1 MEQKDPNAKEGMRVR
16 LVSMVDDPNPVA
28 PGTEGTISLVDG
40 MGVIHVKWD
49 DGRTLGLIPGVDH
62 YQLSPNSN
70 TDLYDDTNKMF
81 ESSSGGAEIKS
92 AIKKTPAAV
101 NKSMPKSTKLSS
113 SASSSL
119 KSAGIKTGQVKKSFS
134 SAGIKDIKVES
145 NQIKGGKADNLTV
158 KDLAKKH
165 GVSVKQIEKEIE
177 LGIPIE
183 KEHVGNDI
191 DKAREIA
198 MDHVFEFKDFYSNK
212 RYGAIA
218 TEKGLKKTEKKEKV
232 DYMSAGGG
240 GTTTSSVGG
249 VNGMGYT
256 SPAAWAP
263 GGILTKKT
271 GVAEP
276 GPVKEATATFYS
288 TSTQDFKY
296 KQYDDNH
303 LGKDSWADTNSDGWR
318 FNDAPFYEEGT
329 IIDPLA
335 KIESTWDDE
344 KLDIS
349 SEWDKLQD
357 RAPKNKMS
365 KKITE
370 TTSLLSALGDHSPVT
385 PLQISDDDN
394 DDYNDVSKGTPKAF
408 SKDDDYYAKPNTKV
422 GGAKK
427 ISKKSLKK
435 EDFMRMVKTRLK
447 ESKEPT
453 KYYVTQNSG
462 PGTKVVK
469 GPMSKAQAEAFAN
482 AENEKFIKQQE
493 TIRKGQTTSDAAKG
507 VPLRKEKYKKFNV
520 ITDKELDN
528 VGKGWWDDL
537 ESGNKN
543 VELDETTTF
552 GSVWGS
558 NGPPVGPAFAAKKGE
573 WKMVKKPIWKGG
585 TIVQK
590 DDNEGIMNPIN
601 EVNKVKYNPNGKYVK
616 IKKKCTKFPYCN
628 QGAIDNPLEITNST
642 DSGNYIAENMKTIHE
657 IAKKTGKSFDEVYK
671 IVKEQM
677 KLR

>member
-16 LVSMVDDPNPVA
+16 LVAMMDDPNPVT
-28 PGTEGTISLVDG
+28 PGTEGTIRLVDG

-62 YQLSPNSN
+62 YQLSPDSKS
-70 TDLYDDTNKMF
+70 DLYDETNKMF
-81 ESSSGGAEIKS
+81 ESSSGGSEIKS
-92 AIKKTPAAV
+92 AIKKTPSV
-101 NKSMPKSTKLSS
+101 VSKSMPKSTKISS
-113 SASSSL
+113 SANSAMKSS
-119 KSAGIKTGQVKKSFS
+119 GIKTGQVTKNFKS
-134 SAGIKDIKVES
+134 ANIKDVKVES
-145 NQIKGGKADNLTV
+145 NEIKGGKADNMTV

-183 KEHVGNDI
+183 KEHVGNDLS
-191 DKAREIA
+191 KAREIA

-218 TEKGLKKTEKKEKV
+218 TEKGLKKTEKEEV
-232 DYMSAGGG
+232 DYMDAGGG
-240 GTTTSSVGG
+240 GTTTALVGG

-256 SPAAWAP
+256 SPAAWGA
-263 GGILTKKT
+263 GVLTKKT
-271 GVAEP
+271 GVAKP

-288 TSTQDFKY
+288 TTTDSVKY

-318 FNDAPFYEEGT
+318 FNDDAFYEEGV
-329 IIDPLA
+329 IVDPLA
-335 KIESTWDDE
+335 KIKATWDDE

-349 SEWDKLQD
+349 DEWESVQNTKT
-357 RAPKNKMS
+357 

-370 TTSLLSALGDHSPVT
+370 VTSLSNALGDHSPVE
-385 PLQISDDDN
+385 PLGYNYDDDDN
-394 DDYNDVSKGTPKAF
+394 NRFNDDDHLNYDRKNKGASGAKLGKASKVSKA
-408 SKDDDYYAKPNTKV
+408 
-422 GGAKK
+422 
-427 ISKKSLKK
+427 SKKSLKK
-435 EDFMRMVKTRLK
+435 EDFLRMVSEGKK
-447 ESKEPT
+447 
-453 KYYVTQNSG
+453 KYEIVNDEKLDS
-462 PGTKVVK
+462 VK
-469 GPMSKAQAEAFAN
+469 
-482 AENEKFIKQQE
+482 
-493 TIRKGQTTSDAAKG
+493 
-507 VPLRKEKYKKFNV
+507 
-520 ITDKELDN
+520 DN
-528 VGKGWWDDL
+528 FKPPI
-537 ESGNKN
+537 EEE
-543 VELDETTTF
+543 ELDETTTF

-573 WKMVKKPIWKGG
+573 WKMIKRPIWKGG
-585 TIVQK
+585 TIVQT
-590 DDNEGIMNPIN
+590 DLNSGIMNPIN

-642 DSGNYIAENMKTIHE
+642 DSGNYVAESMKNIHE

>member
-28 PGTEGTISLVDG
+28 PGTEGTIRLVDG

-49 DGRTLGLIPGVDH
+49 DGRTLGLIPGVDD
-62 YQLSPNSN
+62 YVLQPAIN
-70 TDLYDDTNKMF
+70 DFFDKMN
-81 ESSSGGAEIKS
+81 ESSSGGPEIKS
-92 AIKKTPAAV
+92 AIKKTPSVV

-113 SASSSL
+113 TASSAL
-119 KSAGIKTGQVKKSFS
+119 KSSGIKTGQTTKNFK

-165 GVSVKQIEKEIE
+165 NVDIEDIKKEIKI
-177 LGIPIE
+177 GVKIE
-183 KEHVGNDI
+183 REHVGNDLG
-191 DKAREIA
+191 KAKEIA
-198 MDHVFEFKDFYSNK
+198 MDHISEFADYYSNK
-212 RYGAIA
+212 RYGVLAS
-218 TEKGLKKTEKKEKV
+218 EKGLKKSEKKKKEKV

-240 GTTTSSVGG
+240 GTTTASVGG
-249 VNGMGYT
+249 VNGMGYD
-256 SPAAWAP
+256 SPAAW
-263 GGILTKKT
+263 GTGVLTKKT
-271 GVAEP
+271 GVAKP

-288 TSTQDFKY
+288 TSTEDVKY

-335 KIESTWDDE
+335 KIESTWDDD

-349 SEWDKLQD
+349 SEWDKFQD
-357 RAPKNKMS
+357 KAPKNKMS

-370 TTSLLSALGDHSPVT
+370 TTSLLSALGDRSPIT
-385 PLQISDDDN
+385 PLQVGDDD
-394 DDYNDVSKGTPKAF
+394 DDDSKGNDVSKGTPKPF
-408 SKDDDYYAKPNTKV
+408 NKDDDYYAKPNTKV
-422 GGAKK
+422 GGTKK
-427 ISKKSLKK
+427 MSKKSLKR
-435 EDFMRMVKTRLK
+435 EDFLRMVSEGKKKYEITNDKKLDSVK
-447 ESKEPT
+447 DNFKPPIEDEEPI
-453 KYYVTQNSG
+453 
-462 PGTKVVK
+462 
-469 GPMSKAQAEAFAN
+469 E
-482 AENEKFIKQQE
+482 
-493 TIRKGQTTSDAAKG
+493 
-507 VPLRKEKYKKFNV
+507 
-520 ITDKELDN
+520 
-528 VGKGWWDDL
+528 
-537 ESGNKN
+537 
-543 VELDETTTF
+543 ETTTF

-573 WKMVKKPIWKGG
+573 WKMVKKPIWQGG

>member
-92 AIKKTPAAV
+92 AIKKTPAVV

-191 DKAREIA
+191 AKAREIA

-288 TSTQDFKY
+288 TSAQDFKY

-335 KIESTWDDE
+335 KIESTWDDD

-349 SEWDKLQD
+349 SEWDKFQD
-357 RAPKNKMS
+357 KASKNKMA

-370 TTSLLSALGDHSPVT
+370 TTSLLSALGDRSPVT
-385 PLQISDDDN
+385 PLQMGDDDDSGDDGDS
-394 DDYNDVSKGTPKAF
+394 DDYNDVSKGTPKPF
-408 SKDDDYYAKPNTKV
+408 NKDDDYYAQPNSKV
-422 GGAKK
+422 GGTKK

-435 EDFMRMVKTRLK
+435 EDFMRMVS
-447 ESKEPT
+447 ESKK
-453 KYYVTQNSG
+453 KYEITNDKKLDS
-462 PGTKVVK
+462 VK
-469 GPMSKAQAEAFAN
+469 DNFTPPIED
-482 AENEKFIKQQE
+482 E
-493 TIRKGQTTSDAAKG
+493 TI
-507 VPLRKEKYKKFNV
+507 E
-520 ITDKELDN
+520 
-528 VGKGWWDDL
+528 
-537 ESGNKN
+537 
-543 VELDETTTF
+543 ETTTF